1 MEYRV
6 NSFDIDGNSVLL
18 RDSVLEKE
26 VDKLK
31 SGKMG
36 AFSPVYPLE
45 IKKGKLEIDLSNFIN
60 KATFNS
66 GTSSLSDKISALDT
80 KTKINF
86 TTLINI
92 LNIIFG
98 NKINPEN
105 MSYKDLP
112 DLSEYQKTIN
122 IINNTATSNI
132 TEARNKINSLKKEKD
147 EEVAAIHALIKQL
160 EEKFDI
166 NVLDL
171 VHRLDMLD
179 KEVFEQKEAHT
190 DDDGTFNSRLDE
202 LDEKISKIHEALKN
216 ISPKNFEDIIGIQV

>member
-26 VDKLK
+26 VNKLK

-36 AFSPVYPLE
+36 TFSPVYPLE

-147 EEVAAIHALIKQL
+147 EEVATIHALIKQL